1 MFRALPYSQIDIIG
15 AFFISL
21 VLSYLL
27 TPAAGLAAT
36 RIGLVDSPS
45 SRKAHAHP
53 TPLLG
58 GAAIFIAYF
67 LSVLFTVGMDRN
79 FIAITIGGAIL
90 LCIGLID
97 DKIGMMPELKLFGQ
111 LVAALIVVK
120 MGINVQFIKNYYLSL
135 IFSCIW
141 IIGITN
147 AINILDNLNGLSS
160 GITAISAFFFGVLA
174 WKRGDLCV
182 ATLAM
187 ALCGSS
193 AGFLRHNF
201 PKAKIFM
208 GDAGSLFIGFLL
220 ATLAIL
226 GNWSSPSQIT
236 SLAIPIL
243 ILGYP
248 IFDTTLVTISRIRQ
262 RRSIFD
268 GGKDH
273 SSHRLALLGLKKKR
287 AVLLIFFINFCLGLS
302 GYILS
307 KLKAPVS
314 AILVMLIV
322 FLCMIALGI
331 RLGMVTV
338 GSRGRR
344 RG

>member
-21 VLSYLL
+21 ILSYLL
-27 TPAAGLAAT
+27 TPAAGLAAMK
-36 RIGLVDSPS
+36 IGLVDRPS

-58 GAAIFIAYF
+58 GVAIFIAFF
-67 LSVLFTVGMDRN
+67 LAILFTVGMDRN
-79 FIAITIGGAIL
+79 FIAITIGGGIL
-90 LCIGLID
+90 LSIGLID

-120 MGINVQFIKNYYLSL
+120 MGIRVDFIKNYYLSL
-135 IFSCIW
+135 IFSCVW

-160 GITAISAFFFGVLA
+160 GIAAISAFFFSLLA

-182 ATLAM
+182 ATLAI

-193 AGFLRHNF
+193 MGFLRHNF

-226 GNWSSPSQIT
+226 GNWSSPTQIT

-248 IFDTTLVTISRIRQ
+248 IFDTILVTISRMRQ

-307 KLKAPVS
+307 KLKTPAS
-314 AILVMLIV
+314 AILIMVIV

-338 GSRGRR
+338 GSKGRR